1 MHSLDH
7 WILWCRQHNTLRE
20 LLFRQYESIIW
31 RFTCGLTLMTDF
43 SRSILASCLCLVT
56 HTVIVQIQL
65 VAAVSAR
72 IDTKRDGIH
81 LAVTIQLT
89 NVLLNLTLGY
99 NGAFSDVNGTV
110 ISGRVVPKGVEIE
123 LHPTI
128 DRILQWIL
136 VICKTVPLT
145 PSGEVDSTARLT
157 FWYNKLRTAFPL
169 SGVQLLCTKMRCL
182 KKVLGGYS

>member
-1 MHSLDH
+1 
-7 WILWCRQHNTLRE
+7 
-20 LLFRQYESIIW
+20 
-31 RFTCGLTLMTDF
+31 MTDF
-43 SRSILASCLCLVT
+43 SQSILASGLCLVT

-81 LAVTIQLT
+81 LAVTVQLT

-110 ISGRVVPKGVEIE
+110 ISTRVVPRSVEIE

-145 PSGEVDSTARLT
+145 PSGEVDSTARLP
-157 FWYNKLRTAFPL
+157 F
-169 SGVQLLCTKMRCL
+169 
-182 KKVLGGYS
+182 

>member
-1 MHSLDH
+1 
-7 WILWCRQHNTLRE
+7 
-20 LLFRQYESIIW
+20 
-31 RFTCGLTLMTDF
+31 MTDF
-43 SRSILASCLCLVT
+43 SQSILASGLCLVT

-110 ISGRVVPKGVEIE
+110 ISSRIVPRGVEIE
-123 LHPTI
+123 LH
-128 DRILQWIL
+128 
-136 VICKTVPLT
+136 LT
-145 PSGEVDSTARLT
+145 MTGSSSG
-157 FWYNKLRTAFPL
+157 YL
-169 SGVQLLCTKMRCL
+169 SSVKR
-182 KKVLGGYS
+182 YH